1 MPRLKGGGGGGKV
14 FSPIRELGTGDGV
27 QLGPG
32 TGDGVQLGLG
42 RYFPKIYKM
51 FNILYIYSDG
61 KKVCS
66 RTVFKLSYLCVSG
79 LYQAIFSINAALG
92 LEWWRQYIFAK
103 ISNILDFHQAR
114 SCSIRPFFREYEISG
129 KMSSES

>member
-1 MPRLKGGGGGGKV
+1 MPRLKGGGGGGERF

-27 QLGPG
+27 QLG
-32 TGDGVQLGLG
+32 LG
-42 RYFPKIYKM
+42 RYFSKTYKM
-51 FNILYIYSDG
+51 FNIYSDG
-61 KKVCS
+61 KTVCS
-66 RTVFKLSYLCVSG
+66 RTVFQLSYLCVSG

-114 SCSIRPFFREYEISG
+114 SCSIRPPFQENEISG
-129 KMSSES
+129 KLFAKIRK